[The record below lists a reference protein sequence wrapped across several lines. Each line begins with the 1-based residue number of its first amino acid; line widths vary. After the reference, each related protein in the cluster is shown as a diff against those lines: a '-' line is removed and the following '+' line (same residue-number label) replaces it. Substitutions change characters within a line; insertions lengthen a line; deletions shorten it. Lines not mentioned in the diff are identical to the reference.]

1 MRIDGFENICI
12 WTSLLDGFMLKIHQF
27 SLSLQEVIVRVKTE

>member
-1 MRIDGFENICI
+1 MGIDGFENICI
-12 WTSLLDGFMLKIHQF
+12 WTSLLYGFMLKIHQF